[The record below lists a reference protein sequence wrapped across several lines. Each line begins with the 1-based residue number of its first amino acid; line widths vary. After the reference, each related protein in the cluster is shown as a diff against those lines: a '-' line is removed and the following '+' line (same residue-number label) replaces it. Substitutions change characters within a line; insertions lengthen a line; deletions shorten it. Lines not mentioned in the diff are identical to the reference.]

1 MNINK
6 TKQKYENKDANKNK
20 WKQTNKLNKENIFF
34 LARQGLT
41 LVLRIFTKENQESR
55 SSNLKICLMMFDI
68 LILKILYFFLY
79 FHKFIWNKTLFI
91 DLLRK

>member
-1 MNINK
+1 MKTNK
-6 TKQKYENKDANKNK
+6 QTKQRKY
-20 WKQTNKLNKENIFF
+20 FF

-79 FHKFIWNKTLFI
+79 FHKFI
-91 DLLRK
+91 